1 MLVVSEIELSTV
13 AGLGVS
19 IQHKHIIVDNNQL
32 SLFFG
37 QDLGREGAKKHM
49 NNELETICL
58 LCEKSICIYYLSVFF
73 VDLKHQRPSRRVVSR
88 DMIIS
93 WFSLRSFFKT
103 VMRGFFAHILR
114 LV

>member
-1 MLVVSEIELSTV
+1 MDCCVKTMLVVSEIELSTV

-19 IQHKHIIVDNNQL
+19 IQHIIVDNNQL

-58 LCEKSICIYYLSVFF
+58 LCEKSICIY
-73 VDLKHQRPSRRVVSR
+73 
-88 DMIIS
+88 
-93 WFSLRSFFKT
+93 
-103 VMRGFFAHILR
+103 ILP
-114 LV
+114 

>member
-19 IQHKHIIVDNNQL
+19 IQHIIVDNNQL